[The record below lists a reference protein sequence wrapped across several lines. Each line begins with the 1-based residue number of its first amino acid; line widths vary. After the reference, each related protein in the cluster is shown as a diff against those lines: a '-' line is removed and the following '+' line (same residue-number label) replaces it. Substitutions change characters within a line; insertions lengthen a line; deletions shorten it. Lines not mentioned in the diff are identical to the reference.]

1 MAAKLGLEPRQTE
14 SESAGLPL
22 HHCAPEPKMAEKEGF
37 EPSRRSKPTYSL
49 SRGAPS
55 TTWVLLQAINRGTN
69 KPGGGGGIRTL
80 GPVREH

>member
-1 MAAKLGLEPRQTE
+1 MHSTPMAAKLGLEPRQT
-14 SESAGLPL
+14 
-22 HHCAPEPKMAEKEGF
+22 PEPKMAEKEGF

>member
-14 SESAGLPL
+14 SESAVLPL
-22 HHCAPEPKMAEKEGF
+22 HHFAPEPKMAEKEGF

-55 TTWVLLQAINRGTN
+55 TTWVLLQKADAQKTVAEEEGFE
-69 KPGGGGGIRTL
+69 PSV
-80 GPVREH
+80 P